1 MNNKELAFTKIS
13 NDRKF
18 IIDCYTEMLSRI
30 NENEVVALINNTLH
44 HAKIEEN
51 ELADEKIIQALSIYF
66 QLMTL
71 VEENAATQ
79 YRRKLEDH
87 DTITTMRGSWA
98 EAFNLWKN
106 ASISEDEMLEA
117 ISKTHII
124 PVITAHPTEAKRIT
138 VIEIHRELYL
148 LLVQKENTAFSK
160 IEQTV
165 IKENIINLL
174 ERWWRTGE
182 IYLEK
187 PDVKDERSNVLHY
200 LSKVFPTVLKNTDN
214 HLKSSWIA
222 LGLNPTKIKNPD
234 LFPIINFG
242 SWVGGDRDGHPF
254 VTASVTKE
262 TLLLHRTSALA
273 LLHAE
278 LVNLAKKLSVS
289 AITNPVPFE
298 LTEAIKI
305 KALALGESGKKAI

>member
-1 MNNKELAFTKIS
+1 
-13 NDRKF
+13 
-18 IIDCYTEMLSRI
+18 
-30 NENEVVALINNTLH
+30 VVLG
-44 HAKIEEN
+44 
-51 ELADEKIIQALSIYF
+51 Q
-66 QLMTL
+66 
-71 VEENAATQ
+71 
-79 YRRKLEDH
+79 KL
-87 DTITTMRGSWA
+87 
-98 EAFNLWKN
+98 L
-106 ASISEDEMLEA
+106 
-117 ISKTHII
+117 
-124 PVITAHPTEAKRIT
+124 TAHPTEAKRIT

-278 LVNLAKKLSVS
+278 LVNLAKNCLFQPLQTRFHSNLLKQ
-289 AITNPVPFE
+289 
-298 LTEAIKI
+298 
-305 KALALGESGKKAI
+305 